1 MSKTSIPQRVK
12 AELWWR
18 AAGRCEFKGCNK
30 PLYLHDITMDNCNLS
45 NCAHIIGDSENGPRG
60 TKESKDLAQDF
71 NNLMLMCPECHK
83 YIDHEGADKYDA
95 GTLFEMKKKHEE
107 RMAFLTGLGEDLQA
121 NIVAYGANIA
131 GHKHD
136 FDFLQLQEA
145 LLPDFYPASRNI
157 IELGL
162 NQYSGEDWSSYW
174 QKEEDNLVYQC
185 KTKILDYIDRWE
197 YKRIALFGLAP
208 MPLLVR
214 LGTLLN
220 NKHEVVVYQKQRR
233 GGWKWSNGGSIE
245 YIINKSSKSDSA
257 PILVLSLSFPIIDR
271 IKKEYPDACI
281 WEITIDTPNPDFLQ
295 SPNML
300 YDFGRTV
307 EIVLD
312 QITKASG
319 NQTINL
325 YMSAPVACCIE
336 FGRVWMQKANSP
348 LNIYDY
354 DTKISKTDK
363 LAITIKNKNND

>member
-1 MSKTSIPQRVK
+1 MSKTRLQNSVI

-30 PLYLHDITMDNCNLS
+30 PLYLQGITMDNCNLA
-45 NCAHIIGDSENGPRG
+45 NCAHIIADSPNGPRG
-60 TKESKDLAQDF
+60 NEDSAKLAKDPC
-71 NNLMLMCPECHK
+71 NIMLMCPDCHK
-83 YIDHEGADKYDA
+83 YIDHEGKDKYDA
-95 GTLFEMKKKHEE
+95 DTLFAMKKRHEE
-107 RMAFLTGLGEDLQA
+107 RMEYLTGLSEDLQA
-121 NIVAYGANIA
+121 NVVVYGANIA

-136 FDFLQLQEA
+136 FAFPQIQEA
-145 LLPDFYPASRNI
+145 LLPEYYPASRNI

-162 NQYSGEDWSSYW
+162 NLYAGDNWGDYW

-185 KTKILDYIDRWE
+185 KSKILDYIERWE

-214 LGTLLN
+214 LGTMLN
-220 NKHEVVVYQKQRR
+220 NKHEVIVYQKQRR
-233 GGWKWSNGGSIE
+233 GGWKWTNNDSSIE
-245 YIINKSSKSDSA
+245 YIIHKPSKCDGV

-271 IKKEYPDACI
+271 VRKENPDSSI
-281 WEITIDTPNPDFLQ
+281 WEITIGSPNPDYLQ

-300 YDFGRTV
+300 YDFGRVV

-312 QITKASG
+312 QITKASDS
-319 NQTINL
+319 QAINL

-354 DTKISKTDK
+354 DKKVSEKDL
-363 LAITIKNKNND
+363 LAITIKNK